1 MQTEVLSLV
10 GSDSIS
16 MEMESNIILKNQKL
30 DAFDILRKALAVSA
44 NINFFLFTTLASL
57 PLFCF
62 LIYYQPFQQEFQ
74 LEISEILKEPA
85 AVSYFDDFIFEW
97 TLPFPIVITPRWK
110 KGFPGE
116 LIQLALLYLV
126 PLHFLEFT
134 TALAIA
140 SLASKMYNEDRQMT
154 LKEMVHNQPFDKTR
168 LIASLIT
175 SVYVLV
181 LSTCSVI
188 LGFIWSAA
196 SYYFVFRYFLHD
208 VLLSLWCLVASAA
221 LLAMYLA
228 WNAIWNMSILISV
241 LEGYMEPRRL
251 VQRFM

>member
-1 MQTEVLSLV
+1 
-10 GSDSIS
+10 

-62 LIYYQPFQQEFQ
+62 LIYYQPFLQEFQ

-97 TLPFPIVITPRWK
+97 TLPFPIVITPRWN

-134 TALAIA
+134 TALA
-140 SLASKMYNEDRQMT
+140 
-154 LKEMVHNQPFDKTR
+154 
-168 LIASLIT
+168 
-175 SVYVLV
+175 
-181 LSTCSVI
+181 C
-188 LGFIWSAA
+188 
-196 SYYFVFRYFLHD
+196 
-208 VLLSLWCLVASAA
+208 
-221 LLAMYLA
+221 
-228 WNAIWNMSILISV
+228 
-241 LEGYMEPRRL
+241 
-251 VQRFM
+251 